1 MNLGHFPNLIVCFVR
16 CAPMLIMYMIDTQ
29 IWFMLWTAGYG
40 TVLGWTMRIGEAP
53 TFTTV
58 RERFLSAS
66 RHFNRKIL
74 SDAVPLVSEVEPE
87 YSVPSFSAVSWAGRG
102 VEMRGKANK
111 DGKNKAAVTELQQ
124 GLLGVSSTLG
134 NESLRFFAEAWNG
147 VLDDMRQSD
156 MINNHELQLLVFN
169 KWQGAGFSR
178 CTYLPVFITAGK
190 LNEAIHQAAV
200 IGSEGGATSFNLGLE
215 ARLHAALGK
224 DFAMREV
231 MHSVALQPRSI
242 SHSSGACPVPPLVAC
257 VRTRPLARHAATRR
271 TTTTP
276 RRASSSGSS
285 PSGCS
290 PRCSA
295 SGTRARSRAS
305 SPTCSHTCRRAARST
320 SS

>member
-16 CAPMLIMYMIDTQ
+16 CAPMLIMCMIDTQ

-87 YSVPSFSAVSWAGRG
+87 YSVPSFSAASSAGRG

-111 DGKNKAAVTELQQ
+111 DGKNKAAVDELQQ
-124 GLLGVSSTLG
+124 GLLGVSSMLG

-242 SHSSGACPVPPLVAC
+242 PHSSGACPVPPLVAC
-257 VRTRPLARHAATRR
+257 IRTQPLARHAATRR
-271 TTTTP
+271 TTTTLRP
-276 RRASSSGSS
+276 G
-285 PSGCS
+285 
-290 PRCSA
+290 
-295 SGTRARSRAS
+295 
-305 SPTCSHTCRRAARST
+305 
-320 SS
+320 

>member
-1 MNLGHFPNLIVCFVR
+1 
-16 CAPMLIMYMIDTQ
+16 MLIMYMIDTQ

-40 TVLGWTMRIGEAP
+40 TVLGWTMRIGEVP

-58 RERFLSAS
+58 RERFLEAS
-66 RHFNRKIL
+66 MHFNRKIL

-87 YSVPSFSAVSWAGRG
+87 YTAPSFSSSASVMMVAARG
-102 VEMRGKANK
+102 VEMREKSSK
-111 DGKNKAAVTELQQ
+111 DGKDTAGTAELRQ

-242 SHSSGACPVPPLVAC
+242 PHSSGTCPVLPLVAC
-257 VRTRPLARHAATRR
+257 IRTRPLARHAATRR
-271 TTTTP
+271 TTTTLRP
-276 RRASSSGSS
+276 G
-285 PSGCS
+285 
-290 PRCSA
+290 
-295 SGTRARSRAS
+295 
-305 SPTCSHTCRRAARST
+305 
-320 SS
+320 

>member
-87 YSVPSFSAVSWAGRG
+87 YSVPSFSAASSAGRG

-111 DGKNKAAVTELQQ
+111 DGKNKAAVAELQQ

-200 IGSEGGATSFNLGLE
+200 IGSEGGSTSFNLGLE

-242 SHSSGACPVPPLVAC
+242 PHSSGACPVPPLVAC
-257 VRTRPLARHAATRR
+257 IRTQPLARHAATRR
-271 TTTTP
+271 TTTTL

-290 PRCSA
+290 PACSA

-305 SPTCSHTCRRAARST
+305 SPACSHTCRRAARST

>member
-87 YSVPSFSAVSWAGRG
+87 YSVPSFSAAPSAGRG

-111 DGKNKAAVTELQQ
+111 DGKNKAAMAELQQ

-200 IGSEGGATSFNLGLE
+200 IGSEGGSTSFNLGLE

-242 SHSSGACPVPPLVAC
+242 SHSSGAPCRLLWHAYGHD
-257 VRTRPLARHAATRR
+257 PLARHAATRR
-271 TTTTP
+271 TTTTL

-290 PRCSA
+290 PLCSA

-305 SPTCSHTCRRAARST
+305 SPACSPTCRRAACST

>member
-1 MNLGHFPNLIVCFVR
+1 
-16 CAPMLIMYMIDTQ
+16 MIDTQ

-40 TVLGWTMRIGEAP
+40 TVLGWTMRIGEVP

-58 RERFLSAS
+58 RERFLEAS
-66 RHFNRKIL
+66 KHFNRKIL

-87 YSVPSFSAVSWAGRG
+87 YSVPSFSAAPSAGRG

-111 DGKNKAAVTELQQ
+111 DGKNKAAMAELQQ

-200 IGSEGGATSFNLGLE
+200 IGSEGGSTSFNLGLE

-242 SHSSGACPVPPLVAC
+242 SHSSGAPCRLLWHAYGHD
-257 VRTRPLARHAATRR
+257 PLARHAATRR
-271 TTTTP
+271 TTTTL

-290 PRCSA
+290 PLCSA

-305 SPTCSHTCRRAARST
+305 SPACSPTCRRAACST

>member
-87 YSVPSFSAVSWAGRG
+87 YTAPSFSSSASVMMVAARG
-102 VEMRGKANK
+102 VEMREKSSK
-111 DGKNKAAVTELQQ
+111 DGKDTAGTAELRQ

-224 DFAMREV
+224 DFAMREACV
-231 MHSVALQPRSI
+231 EFWELSKWTLTSLLGERHEGSLARVVAGVLTHVQEGSVLD
-242 SHSSGACPVPPLVAC
+242 VLVAAKLPALVKAVC
-257 VRTRPLARHAATRR
+257 GLAKALLGISN
-271 TTTTP
+271 P
-276 RRASSSGSS
+276 NPNPNPNPS
-285 PSGCS
+285 PSPKPRPS
-290 PRCSA
+290 P
-295 SGTRARSRAS
+295 
-305 SPTCSHTCRRAARST
+305 
-320 SS
+320 